1 VERTNT
7 YIKKIEKDH
16 ARFRDIIRGQI
27 RKDLRKHITSGE
39 MVGRQGKYIVSI
51 PLPQLRIPTFRYGSN
66 DRSGVGQGEG
76 EVGTPVAAGDPQ
88 QGAGA
93 AGNAPG
99 EHLLE
104 VDLTIEELAQ
114 ILGEEL
120 ALPRI
125 KPKDRSSILVEHSK
139 FTGIARAGPE
149 SLRHFKRTYRE
160 ALKRAVAL
168 GIYDPDNPVIIPV
181 REDKRYRSWKTK
193 EVPQNNAVII
203 YMMDVS
209 GSMGDEQKEIVRIEA
224 FWIDTWLRS
233 QYKKLETRYIV
244 HDAAAK
250 EVDRETFYHIK
261 ESGGTKISSAYQLCS
276 EMIRK
281 DYDPGEWNVYPF
293 HFSDGDNW
301 GSEDTRKCMELL
313 EGEVFPRA
321 NVFCYG
327 QVKSAY
333 GSGQFK
339 KDLDEHFKQS
349 ESLITSEIRDKE
361 GIVDSIKDF
370 LGKGK

>member
-1 VERTNT
+1 MSAGSPESKVSPAEDEAATNAT
-7 YIKKIEKDH
+7 PALSVSPEKVCFIVVKGREFDAKDMVTIPVPQIEIPHFK
-16 ARFRDIIRGQI
+16 FGEKEQGGTGQG
-27 RKDLRKHITSGE
+27 D
-39 MVGRQGKYIVSI
+39 GK
-51 PLPQLRIPTFRYGSN
+51 PGDP
-66 DRSGVGQGEG
+66 VGQG
-76 EVGTPVAAGDPQ
+76 DPQ
-88 QGAGA
+88 PGDGE
-93 AGNAPG
+93 AGNQPG

-104 VDLTIEELAQ
+104 VDLTLQELAE
-114 ILGEEL
+114 ILGEQLEL
-120 ALPRI
+120 PKIEPRGH
-125 KPKDRSSILVEHSK
+125 KTVKSK
-139 FTGIARAGPE
+139 TERYTGIANQGPN
-149 SLRHFKRTYRE
+149 SLRHFKRTFKETLR
-160 ALKRAVAL
+160 RQIST
-168 GIYDPDNPVIIPV
+168 GTYDPNHPIINPI
-181 REDKRYRSWKTK
+181 KRDMKFRSWKTDVRH
-193 EVPQNNAVII
+193 ENNAVIV

-281 DYDPGEWNVYPF
+281 DYDPEEWNLYPF

-301 GSEDTRKCMELL
+301 GSEDTKKCMDVLT
-313 EGEVFPRA
+313 GDIFPRT

-339 KDLDEHFKQS
+339 KDLDEHFGKS
-349 ESLITSEIRDKE
+349 DHLITSEIKDKD
-361 GIVDSIKDF
+361 GITDSIRDF

>member
-1 VERTNT
+1 MDRTNT
-7 YIKKIEKDH
+7 CIKKIEKDN
-16 ARFRDIIRGQI
+16 ARFREIIRGHV
-27 RKDLRKHITSGE
+27 RKDLRKYVSNGE
-39 MVGRQGKYIVSI
+39 MVGRQGKYAVSI
-51 PLPQLRIPTFRYGSN
+51 PLPQLRIPTFRFGSN

-76 EVGTPVAAGDPQ
+76 DVGTPVAPGDPSGHGGAGDQ
-88 QGAGA
+88 
-93 AGNAPG
+93 PG
-99 EHLLE
+99 QHLLE
-104 VDLTIEELAQ
+104 VDLSLDELAQ

-125 KPKDRSSILVEHSK
+125 KPKDRSSLLVEHTR
-139 FTGIARAGPE
+139 FTGIARSGPE

-160 ALKRAVAL
+160 ALKRSIAMGV
-168 GIYDPDNPVIIPV
+168 YDPDRPFLVPI
-181 REDKRYRSWKTK
+181 REDRRYRSWKTRT
-193 EVPQNNAVII
+193 VPQNNAVII

-233 QYKKLETRYIV
+233 QYKKLETRYII

-261 ESGGTKISSAYQLCS
+261 ESGGTKISSAYQLCGDL
-276 EMIRK
+276 IRK
-281 DYDPGEWNVYPF
+281 DFGPAEWNVYPF

-301 GSEDTRKCMELL
+301 GSEDTKKCLELL
-313 EGEVFPRA
+313 EAELFPRV

-339 KDLDEHFKQS
+339 KDLDEKFRGD
-349 ESLITSEIRDKE
+349 ERILTSEIRDKD

-370 LGKGK
+370 LGKGR